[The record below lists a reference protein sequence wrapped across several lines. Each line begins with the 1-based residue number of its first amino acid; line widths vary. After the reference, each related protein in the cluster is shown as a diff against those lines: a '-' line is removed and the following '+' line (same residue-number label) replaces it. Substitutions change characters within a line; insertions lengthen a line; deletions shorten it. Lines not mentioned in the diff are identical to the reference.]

1 MGGGTFDVTIL
12 SVNTMNEDNF
22 EIISTN
28 GDKFLGGEDFD
39 NKLLNYF
46 LESFCRKMQEN
57 KNIILENK
65 NLIRN

>member
-1 MGGGTFDVTIL
+1 MGGGTFDVMIL
-12 SVNTMNEDNF
+12 CVNIMNEDNF

-46 LESFCRKMQEN
+46 LESFCRKMKE
-57 KNIILENK
+57 KKI
-65 NLIRN
+65 

>member
-12 SVNTMNEDNF
+12 CVNTMNEDNF